1 MTEVCKWTQ
10 AYTYG
15 QSLRS
20 TWFWAQQFCLSL
32 HPNYLAHV
40 PTCKKLD
47 RIIAKQA
54 EKISLLSFFR
64 FEIGNFP

>member
-1 MTEVCKWTQ
+1 MVSP
-10 AYTYG
+10 YG
-15 QSLRS
+15 LLGFELSS
-20 TWFWAQQFCLSL
+20 FVLSL

-47 RIIAKQA
+47 RIIEKQT

-64 FEIGNFP
+64 FENGTFP